1 MPACPL
7 LCMCDCPVLGAR
19 CQRREA
25 QEIVL
30 TTTSTDGDTTAAI
43 PVTVALAGV
52 GRVVAP
58 ESEAILEGSMSVVSY
73 GQMET
78 DSAPRRSER
87 VTQQPA
93 KLLHAV
99 DIYVAPNT
107 PLRNVE

>member
-1 MPACPL
+1 MLLGALELMLQSQCCGMPACPL

-73 GQMET
+73 ATVRWKQT
-78 DSAPRRSER
+78 VPPDVASA
-87 VTQQPA
+87 
-93 KLLHAV
+93 
-99 DIYVAPNT
+99 
-107 PLRNVE
+107 